1 MSNIVF
7 YIGKCVVFGLQ
18 PAGFITILALGFC
31 PVSFSQENS
40 LAALQQIKAADSGI
54 LGGNGL
60 SIETAIVLTSQA
72 MENKE

>member
-1 MSNIVF
+1 MSNIEF
-7 YIGKCVVFGLQ
+7 HIGKCVVFGLQ
-18 PAGFITILALGFC
+18 PAWLITILALGFC

-60 SIETAIVLTSQA
+60 SIETAIVLTSQD